1 MNKGFRFFSLLIA
14 IVLFLSCAPSPVF
27 ASPAASIRPAVQAA
41 AAAKIVQLTVTNK
54 TGGTVY
60 VTLEGKLTY
69 YFTASNQGKT
79 KFKIEGGTY
88 KYTVRASNCGG
99 SISKTK
105 NFKNGGSLGPFVCK
119 KK

>member
-1 MNKGFRFFSLLIA
+1 MNKIFRVSCLLVA
-14 IVLFLSCAPSPVF
+14 IVLFLSCTPAVVF
-27 ASPAASIRPAVQAA
+27 ASPAASTRPQFQAA

-69 YFTASNQGKT
+69 YFTASDQGKT
-79 KFKIEGGTY
+79 KFKIESGTY